1 MAEPQT
7 SVSLTPV
14 LDGQICFALYNAS
27 RAITA
32 HYRGL
37 LAPLGL
43 TYPQYLVM
51 LVLWQTGPL
60 TVTRLGDQLQLDS
73 GTLSPLLRRLQ
84 TAGLIDRARRPDD
97 ERSVQVSL
105 TAGGAALHARAA
117 HIPERICASTGLGL
131 NEIDTLRRQIN
142 ELAEHVRAS
151 A

>member
-7 SVSLTPV
+7 SVSQTPV

-32 HYRGL
+32 QYRDL

-73 GTLSPLLRRLQ
+73 GTLSPLLRRLH
-84 TAGLIDRARRPDD
+84 TAGLIDRARRVDD

-105 TAGGAALHARAA
+105 TETGTALQTRAA
-117 HIPERICASTGLGL
+117 HIPERICASTGLGPS
-131 NEIDTLRRQIN
+131 EIDSLRHQIN